1 MPTNKD
7 IGYNDIRRNNS
18 LLVGEISPV
27 LRTQG
32 NLEATGVVIGTGV
45 DSPIMS
51 GIYTAIPSVSIGVLD
66 HDSFMESSRDFID
79 VSGDNSN
86 LHPWNNM
93 GAIGLDA
100 IFAPYSTHFDSG
112 RAGPFL
118 PIWTDPTN
126 TADPNSK
133 TLNPF
138 NPFDNLTTYVT
149 ATGSSDFVEDN
160 PWTSG
165 GHSISFAL
173 NHNPYDPEATGVDG
187 PYPSGSGAPVSYAFE
202 RDHFARHT
210 AEISGIRGVGL
221 RAPLVMTGWGYNTD
235 GDPVPT
241 GDATVNGISNIH
253 PEAMWNPAVW
263 KSGPVDLRWDE
274 TRGVW
279 TGGNATIIS
288 LVKVTNTYNPPNFSY
303 EVDRSY
309 NRSQFSRNSP
319 SVQRT
324 FAADDPIYDAEY
336 VAYTGN
342 PDNTGVYEQL
352 DFAGL
357 EFPYYE
363 AFVIRD
369 TRDAV
374 GAGNYYNS
382 WTEDCEDC
390 GHVSNPCPSGSF
402 PRHESSGTIIENKKI
417 LIENPLRQNLDV
429 GDLAFT
435 VNTGRKKNINTGSFT
450 GGTGESGV
458 VTLTTDAS
466 GNASIN
472 VVNSGTGY
480 TFGAFAVPVGGCN
493 ICTDIALAVS
503 GGQITG
509 GTLTPSGGFPNNAS
523 CSVDVYPNDATVQT
537 ESLPIHWILQAEFK
551 SQQFVTHVECDAGLL
566 QTCSMKIQTQ
576 GFKTCE
582 WCGEDT
588 TLINS
593 F

>member
-1 MPTNKD
+1 MPDKEIPYSSIDRSKT
-7 IGYNDIRRNNS
+7 
-18 LLVGEISPV
+18 LLVAEV
-27 LRTQG
+27 ARTLRAQG
-32 NLEATGVVIGTGV
+32 NPNGTGNVIGTGI
-45 DSPIMS
+45 DSPIYS
-51 GIYTAIPSVSIGVLD
+51 GIYSSLPSINAAFMD
-66 HDSFMESSRDFID
+66 HTTFVEKSQDAVDA
-79 VSGDNSN
+79 SGDNN
-86 LHPWNNM
+86 VANPYNTL
-93 GAIGLDA
+93 GGIGIDG
-100 IFAPYSTHFDSG
+100 IFVPYSTYSDSG
-112 RAGPFL
+112 RAGPYL

-126 TADPNSK
+126 TTDPNSK

-138 NPFDNLTTYVT
+138 NPFDNLTNYVT
-149 ATGSSDFVEDN
+149 ATGTTEFVKDD
-160 PWTSG
+160 PWMSG
-165 GHSISFAL
+165 GHSISFAI
-173 NHNPYDPEATGVDG
+173 NHNPNTPEASSV
-187 PYPSGSGAPVSYAFE
+187 YPSGSGAPSYYSFE
-202 RDHFARHT
+202 RDHFERHT
-210 AEISGIRGVGL
+210 VEISGIRGVGL

-274 TRGVW
+274 ARGVW
-279 TGGNATIIS
+279 TGGGTSTIIS

-319 SVQRT
+319 SSQRA
-324 FAADDPIYDAEY
+324 FVADDPIYDAEY

-382 WTEDCEDC
+382 WSEDCEDC

-402 PRHESSGTIIENKKI
+402 PRHQSDGDLIKDKKI

-450 GGTGESGV
+450 GGTGQDADL
-458 VTLTTDAS
+458 TLVTDAS
-466 GNASIN
+466 GDATI
-472 VVNSGTGY
+472 VVNNGGTGY
-480 TFGAFAVPVGGCN
+480 SFGAFAVASGDCSVCGDISLVTFAGSVVGG
-493 ICTDIALAVS
+493 TV
-503 GGQITG
+503 
-509 GTLTPSGGFPNNAS
+509 TPSTGFPKNAS
-523 CSVDVYPNDATVQT
+523 CTLNVYPNDATVQT

>member
-1 MPTNKD
+1 MTKEQA
-7 IGYNDIRRNNS
+7 GWSYNPAS
-18 LLVGEISPV
+18 LILVGEITET
-27 LRTQG
+27 LRAQG
-32 NLEATGVVIGTGV
+32 NITATGVRIDDSI
-45 DSPIMS
+45 DSPVIDGVYHEIPQAQIGFMQYSEFANSAKKFNEMPSTETAYS
-51 GIYTAIPSVSIGVLD
+51 GK
-66 HDSFMESSRDFID
+66 
-79 VSGDNSN
+79 
-86 LHPWNNM
+86 HPWNIV
-93 GAIGLDA
+93 GATSLDA
-100 IFAPYSTHFDSG
+100 VFYPYTTITDEY
-112 RAGPFL
+112 RAGKWL
-118 PIWTDPTN
+118 PYWTKPTASDQPTSN
-126 TADPNSK
+126 E
-133 TLNPF
+133 LNPF
-138 NPFDNLTTYVT
+138 NPFNVLDGINPKGQYTVDNDPWMASGHNIAMALNYNPKDSGI
-149 ATGSSDFVEDN
+149 TGSGGFV
-160 PWTSG
+160 G
-165 GHSISFAL
+165 
-173 NHNPYDPEATGVDG
+173 ATGV
-187 PYPSGSGAPVSYAFE
+187 YPSGSGSPVDFYFE
-202 RDHFARHT
+202 KDHWARRT
-210 AEISGIRGVGL
+210 VETSGIRGVGFK
-221 RAPLVMTGWGYNTD
+221 APMVLTGWGYDID
-235 GDPVPT
+235 GNPVPSSGNT
-241 GDATVNGISNIH
+241 FH
-253 PEAMWNPAVW
+253 PESMYNPHLW
-263 KSGPVDLRWDE
+263 KSGPVDLRWDN

-279 TGGNATIIS
+279 TGGNTTIIS

-450 GGTGESGV
+450 GGTGESGI

-493 ICTDIALAVS
+493 ICTDIALTVA
-503 GGQITG
+503 GGKITG

>member
-7 IGYNDIRRNNS
+7 PHYKNVRRNNS
-18 LLVGEISPV
+18 LIVGEIATT
-27 LRTQG
+27 LRAQG
-32 NLEATGVVIGTGV
+32 NLSATGTTIDASV

-51 GIYTAIPSVSIGVLD
+51 GVYSAIPSVSIGILD
-66 HDSFMESSRDFID
+66 HDSFVDESAGYTD
-79 VSGDNSN
+79 VSGNNSDF
-86 LHPWNNM
+86 HPWNSM
-93 GAIGLDA
+93 GAIGLDG
-100 IFAPYSTHFDSG
+100 IFAPYSTHADSG
-112 RAGPFL
+112 RAGPWL
-118 PIWTDPTN
+118 PTWTDPTN
-126 TADPNSK
+126 TSAPNSK

-138 NPFDNLTTYVT
+138 NPFDNLTNYVT
-149 ATGSSDFVEDN
+149 ATGTSDFVEDN

-173 NHNPYDPEATGVDG
+173 NHNPYDPEVTGI
-187 PYPSGSGAPVSYAFE
+187 YPSGSGAPVSYSFE

-221 RAPLVMTGWGYNTD
+221 RGPLVMTGWGYGTD
-235 GDPVPT
+235 GNPVPT
-241 GDATVNGISNIH
+241 GDATVNGIENIH
-253 PEAMWNPAVW
+253 PEAMWNPSVW
-263 KSGPVDLRWDE
+263 KSGPIDLRWDE
-274 TRGVW
+274 ARGVW
-279 TGGNATIIS
+279 TGGNTTIIS

-319 SVQRT
+319 SQQRE
-324 FAADDPIYDAEY
+324 FVDNDPIYDPEY

-352 DFAGL
+352 DFAGI

-363 AFVIRD
+363 AFIIRD
-369 TRDAV
+369 TSDGV

-382 WTEDCEDC
+382 WTEDCQDC
-390 GHVSNPCPSGSF
+390 GHVSNPCSSSPK
-402 PRHESSGTIIENKKI
+402 HESVAQTSKI

-435 VNTGRKKNINTGSFT
+435 VDTGRKKNINTGTFG
-450 GGTGESGV
+450 GGTGESGI

-466 GNASIN
+466 GNATIN
-472 VVNSGTGY
+472 VIDSGTGY
-480 TFGAFAVPVGGCN
+480 TFGAFAVSEGGCS
-493 ICTDIALAVS
+493 ICTDIALDVS

-509 GTLTPSGGFPNNAS
+509 GTLTPSGGFPNNTS
-523 CSVDVYPNDATVQT
+523 CTLSVYPNDATVQT